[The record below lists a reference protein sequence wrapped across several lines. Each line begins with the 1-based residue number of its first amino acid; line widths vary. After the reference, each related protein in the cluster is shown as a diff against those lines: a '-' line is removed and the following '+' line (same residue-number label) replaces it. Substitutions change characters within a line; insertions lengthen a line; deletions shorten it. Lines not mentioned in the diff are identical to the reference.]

1 MRKPNSDVAFSAA
14 VKAEQERLGSREN
27 YALAERNAEDDWA
40 DRVTPALAEFLAARD
55 TVFLATASAAGQP
68 YVQHRGGP
76 PGFVRVLDEKKLGF
90 ADFSG
95 NRQYITLGNLSE
107 NPRAM
112 LFFPDFLNRRRI
124 KIWGTAEVR
133 EDDPAL
139 QAKLAMPEYKA
150 RVERAILFHVQA
162 WDSNCPSHIQR
173 RFSEAELLAAT
184 QGMQARIA
192 ELEAEVERLQSQP
205 R

>member
-1 MRKPNSDVAFSAA
+1 MRQPNSDIAFSPA
-14 VKAEQERLGSREN
+14 VKAVQQRLGSRES
-27 YALAERNAEDDWA
+27 YAMAERNAEDDWA
-40 DRVTPALAEFLAARD
+40 DQITPGLAAFLAARD
-55 TVFLATASAAGQP
+55 TFFLATASASGQP

-76 PGFVRVLDEKKLGF
+76 PGFLRTLDEKTLGF

-112 LFFPDFLNRRRI
+112 LFVPDFLNRRRI

-133 EDDPAL
+133 ENDPAL
-139 QAKLAMPEYKA
+139 QARLTLPEYKA

-162 WDSNCPSHIQR
+162 WDSNCPAHIQR
-173 RFSEAELLAAT
+173 RFSESELLAAT

-192 ELEAEVERLQSQP
+192 QLEAEIERL
-205 R
+205 RG